1 MRVQSSSAT
10 PPSPATEYDGVVRE
24 TTGRRQRA
32 RSRVDAIDR
41 THEAQLE
48 TELEFRRAERSA
60 IRARE
65 RAQRQARRR
74 FILAVLVLAGLL
86 AGVVYLL
93 MDGVNSLFG

>member
-1 MRVQSSSAT
+1 LEVRSPQTT
-10 PPSPATEYDGVVRE
+10 PDQPATEYDGAVRE

-74 FILAVLVLAGLL
+74 FVLAVLVLAGLL
-86 AGVVYLL
+86 VGVAWLL
-93 MDGVNSLFG
+93 MDGVNSLFS

>member
-1 MRVQSSSAT
+1 M
-10 PPSPATEYDGVVRE
+10 RE
-24 TTGRRQRA
+24 TTRRRERA

-74 FILAVLVLAGLL
+74 FVLAVLVLASLL
-86 AGVVYLL
+86 VGVA
-93 MDGVNSLFG
+93 